1 MKKASF
7 FRIMLFLTLALAGSV
22 WAVGIVEVRGV
33 QGKATDWRTPDTVMG
48 NTTQLMTRS
57 ASGNDCK
64 KSWLQFDL
72 TELYAQNPS
81 IQGNILDAKLT
92 FYGAKSETGS
102 KSYVVSGLN
111 DSANLENWVASQLT
125 WNNAPGNDINH
136 GTALIPSLTT
146 NLYSATI
153 PVPVLNVMSETPE
166 GSRAALTNFLNTD
179 TDGKITFIFTAGST
193 TYLWNVGQP
202 LEPILTLTY
211 PLGQN
216 LLKAHA
222 PVPADDADVESS
234 LSVLSWTNPEPNVPG
249 QPIYCDVYL
258 GTEPN
263 RLLMD
268 KVTLG
273 NNISSV
279 ALTAANFPRFVPLTN
294 FTRYYW
300 VVDCYDQT
308 KGKIDGEMWTFY
320 TNDNQPPYNVS
331 AGADQATWL
340 VNGTALVTL
349 TGTAQDDGLP
359 IPPGQLS
366 YLWERTAGPTTAVI
380 NSPNTAGTTVSFTE
394 TGDYTFRLTVSDSL
408 ETVTDTVRV
417 VVGATS
423 CAASH
428 VFYNQPY
435 NAADVNQDCIVD
447 LTDLQTLIV
456 NNWLVCDNTL
466 EACN

>member
-1 MKKASF
+1 
-7 FRIMLFLTLALAGSV
+7 
-22 WAVGIVEVRGV
+22 
-33 QGKATDWRTPDTVMG
+33 
-48 NTTQLMTRS
+48 MTRS
-57 ASGNDCK
+57 AAGNDCK

-92 FYGAKSETGS
+92 FHGAKSETGS

-111 DSANLENWVASQLT
+111 DAANLENWDASLLT

-153 PVPVLNVMSETPE
+153 PVPVLDVKSETPE
-166 GSRAALTNFLNTD
+166 ANRAALTSFLNTD
-179 TDGKITFIFTAGST
+179 TDGKVTFIFTAGGT
-193 TYLWNVGQP
+193 CYLWNVGQP
-202 LEPILTLTY
+202 LEPILTITY
-211 PLGQN
+211 LLGQN
-216 LLKAHA
+216 VLKAHA
-222 PVPADDADVESS
+222 PVPSDDADVFTS
-234 LSVLSWTNPEPNVPG
+234 LGELSWTNPEPNLPG
-249 QPIYCDVYL
+249 EPIYCDVYL

-279 ALTAANFPRFVPLTN
+279 ALTSANFPHFVPLTN
-294 FTRYYW
+294 YTTYYW
-300 VVDCYDQT
+300 VVDCYDT
-308 KGKIDGEMWTFY
+308 VKGKIEGEMWSFF

-340 VNGTALVTL
+340 VEGAASVTL
-349 TGTAQDDGLP
+349 VGSAEDDGLP
-359 IPPGQLS
+359 NPPSQLT
-366 YLWERTAGPTTAVI
+366 YHWERTAGPATAVI
-380 NSPNTAGTTVSFTE
+380 VSPDASSTQVNFTE
-394 TGDYTFRLTVSDSL
+394 TGDYTFRLTVSDSM
-408 ETVTDTVRV
+408 EEVSDSVRV
-417 VVGATS
+417 VVGADS
-423 CAASH
+423 CDASH

-435 NAADVNQDCIVD
+435 NIADVNQDCIVD
-447 LTDLQTLIV
+447 LTDLQTLII

-466 EACN
+466 EPCN